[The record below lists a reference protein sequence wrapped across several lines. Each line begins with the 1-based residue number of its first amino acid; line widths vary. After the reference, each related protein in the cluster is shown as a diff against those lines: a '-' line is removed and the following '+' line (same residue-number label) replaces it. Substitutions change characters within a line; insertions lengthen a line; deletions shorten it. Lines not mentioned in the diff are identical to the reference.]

1 MIKQLTILATAL
13 LLGATTS
20 VFAASSTDLTITG
33 TITPAACTPTLEN
46 GGVVDY
52 RRISAKDLNATT
64 NTQLDEQTLE
74 LTVSCGTAATQF
86 AIQPIDNRSDSQGP
100 MPEHFG
106 LGIINGSEKLGFY
119 TLTLTNLNADVPSR
133 LIQSADGGNTWSNI
147 VDNTAI
153 LRESLIAVGSL
164 TPPFSPSDIT
174 SATMDITVKPSI
186 NPTDGL
192 TLTDEVQ
199 LDGSAT
205 LQIVYL

>member
-1 MIKQLTILATAL
+1 
-13 LLGATTS
+13 
-20 VFAASSTDLTITG
+20 
-33 TITPAACTPTLEN
+33 
-46 GGVVDY
+46 
-52 RRISAKDLNATT
+52 
-64 NTQLDEQTLE
+64 
-74 LTVSCGTAATQF
+74 
-86 AIQPIDNRSDSQGP
+86 